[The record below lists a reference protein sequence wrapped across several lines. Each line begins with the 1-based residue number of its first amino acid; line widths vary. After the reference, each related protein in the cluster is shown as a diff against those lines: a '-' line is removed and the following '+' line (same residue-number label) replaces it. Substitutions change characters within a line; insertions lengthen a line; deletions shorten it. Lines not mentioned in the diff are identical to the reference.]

1 MKRFSRRLARLTSFY
16 IAPALVATFVFSG
29 VTRRT
34 PWRDVVWAFLIAS
47 VFTVCIGPACGYV
60 LPRVAARVSR
70 ASRPWYWVAM
80 IGSMVAVAVAGSLVA
95 LLLLSSIGVLDAR
108 RAIAEWLGNS
118 LKTSVIVTLIVGI
131 LVTTFETMRSRLDE
145 AQLALRTKERD
156 EAEARRLAAEAQ
168 FASLESRVQ
177 PHFLFN
183 TLNSIAALIPK
194 DPAGAEKMTE
204 QLASLLRSSLDAA
217 PHAMVPLQQELKVVR
232 DYLEIE
238 RVRFGSRL
246 RYDIRLDQTL
256 ADVRVPPLSLQTL
269 VENCVKYAVAPRREG
284 GSIVVSAAQA
294 NGCVRLSV
302 SDDGPGFDASQ
313 LPPGHG
319 LELIRS
325 RLQALFGDRARLAID
340 GRPGDTTVAIELPA

>member
-1 MKRFSRRLARLTSFY
+1 MNRSARRIARIGAFY
-16 IAPALVATFVFSG
+16 GAPVIVATFLFSG
-29 VTRRT
+29 VSRQT
-34 PWRDVVWAFLIAS
+34 PWRDVLEAFLVAC
-47 VFTVCIGPACGYV
+47 VFTFCIAPACSFV
-60 LPRVAARVSR
+60 LPRVAARVCR
-70 ASRPWYWVAM
+70 VARPWYWVAM
-80 IGSMVAVAVAGSLVA
+80 IASMVALATAGSIAA
-95 LLLLSSIGVLDAR
+95 LLILTAAGMLSIRQVLT
-108 RAIAEWLGNS
+108 EWIGNS
-118 LKTSVIVTLIVGI
+118 LRVSLIITLTMGI
-131 LVTTFETMRSRLDE
+131 LVSLFEAMRSQLDE

-217 PHAMVPLQQELKVVR
+217 PHAMVPLQQELKIVR
-232 DYLEIE
+232 NYLDIE

-246 RYDIRLDQTL
+246 RYDVRLDETL
-256 ADVRVPPLSLQTL
+256 ADVRVPTLSLQTL
-269 VENCVKYAVAPRREG
+269 VENSVKYAVAPRREG
-284 GSIVVSAAQA
+284 GSIVVSAARS

-302 SDDGPGFDASQ
+302 SDDGPGFDAAQ
-313 LPPGHG
+313 LPAGHG

-325 RLQALFGDRARLAID
+325 RLAAVFGDRARLSIA
-340 GRPGDTTVAIELPA
+340 GQPGQTTVAIELPS